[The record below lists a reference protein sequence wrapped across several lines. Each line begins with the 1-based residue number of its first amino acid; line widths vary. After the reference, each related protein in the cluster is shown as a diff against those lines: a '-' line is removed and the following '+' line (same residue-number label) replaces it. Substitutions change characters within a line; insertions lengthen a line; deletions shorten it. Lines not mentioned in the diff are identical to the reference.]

1 MAPRHQGARHGVP
14 GKPRAAGRHSVG
26 IGTGVRAGGSVAEE
40 AVSELTLKT
49 QEVGG

>member
-1 MAPRHQGARHGVP
+1 MECL